1 MKVYYSLLN
10 VKKDFGAAGA
20 VHVAA
25 PAAVLFCCTRGY
37 KRHSSMGCKW
47 IILGFCSGS
56 CRCFVLSDIP
66 PRGVYGLSLDS
77 VAVTTA
83 VLFCSIRGY

>member
-10 VKKDFGAAGA
+10 VKKDFGAAGG

-47 IILGFCSGS
+47 IILRFCSGS
-56 CRCFVLSDIP
+56 YRCFVLLYNRIRDIP
-66 PRGVYGLSLDS
+66 PWVVYGLSWDS
-77 VAVTTA
+77 VAAAAA
-83 VLFCSIRGY
+83 VLF

>member
-56 CRCFVLSDIP
+56 CRCFVLLYKRIRDIP
-66 PRGVYGLSLDS
+66 PWGVNGLSWDS
-77 VAVTTA
+77 VAAAAA
-83 VLFCSIRGY
+83 VLF